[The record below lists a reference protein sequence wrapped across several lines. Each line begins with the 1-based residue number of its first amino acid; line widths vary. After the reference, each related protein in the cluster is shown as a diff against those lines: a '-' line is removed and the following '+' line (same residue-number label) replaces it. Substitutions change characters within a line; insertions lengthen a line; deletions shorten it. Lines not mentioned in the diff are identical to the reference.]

1 VGHLCRECRK
11 AKQQQD
17 ARKVAR
23 RSGKDKMDDLARRAN
38 PAQAKRHDTYARLM
52 RELTAHASRVRAAF
66 SNVKVTFETPEGT
79 YHEYQFRTD
88 ELRQFYESKK
98 VLVAAAVDR
107 LDAKL
112 GETAPLPDT
121 WGMLLTRDEQVELSN
136 LHAAAVQSSPANRKP
151 VLWTLTLKDKDN
163 EE

>member
-1 VGHLCRECRK
+1 
-11 AKQQQD
+11 
-17 ARKVAR
+17 
-23 RSGKDKMDDLARRAN
+23 M
-38 PAQAKRHDTYARLM
+38 
-52 RELTAHASRVRAAF
+52 
-66 SNVKVTFETPEGT
+66 
-79 YHEYQFRTD
+79 
-88 ELRQFYESKK
+88 
-98 VLVAAAVDR
+98 
-107 LDAKL
+107 